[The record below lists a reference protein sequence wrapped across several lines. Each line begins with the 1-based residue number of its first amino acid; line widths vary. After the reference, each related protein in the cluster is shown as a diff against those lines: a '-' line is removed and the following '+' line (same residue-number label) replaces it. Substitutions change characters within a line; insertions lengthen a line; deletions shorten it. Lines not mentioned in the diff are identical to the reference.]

1 MSLSIALA
9 GKPNTGKSTF
19 FKAATLINVEIA
31 NYPFTTINA
40 NRGTSHVRVPCPCT
54 QLEARCGH
62 CVGGVRFVPIE
73 LVDVAGLVPEAHKG
87 RGLGN
92 AFLDNLRQSEA
103 IINVIDASGGT
114 DIEGNVLGAPSHDP
128 LEDVTLLEKEI
139 SLWVAGIIEKNWQRL
154 AKKAHLEH
162 NISHVIATQLAGLNI
177 EEYQIK
183 NALMKLGLSDKSPE
197 NWERADIINLSQQVR
212 MSAKPIVIAANKKDV
227 ASSSN
232 LARIGE
238 VCKDAVATSGEAEL
252 ALRLA
257 QQKEL
262 IAYVPG
268 DTHFA
273 IVASLNQQQ
282 TTALERLQKFI
293 EAEGTGVQ
301 KCLNT
306 TVFDV
311 LKYIVVYPVEDEH
324 RWSDKQG
331 RVLPDAFL
339 IKEGQTAKDLAFKVH
354 SDIGSG
360 FIYAVDARTKKRLGE
375 HHELQNGDIIKIVA
389 TSRAK

>member
-19 FKAATLINVEIA
+19 FKAATLVNVEIA
-31 NYPFTTINA
+31 NYPFTTISA
-40 NRGTSHVRVPCPCT
+40 NRGTSRVRAPCPCT

-92 AFLDNLRQSEA
+92 TFLDNLRQSEA

-128 LEDVTLLEKEI
+128 LEDITLLESEI
-139 SLWVAGIIEKNWQRL
+139 SLWIAGIIEKNWHRL
-154 AKKAHLEH
+154 AKKAQLEH
-162 NISHVIATQLAGLNI
+162 NIAHVVATQLAGLNI
-177 EEYQIK
+177 EEHQIK
-183 NALMKLGLSDKSPE
+183 NALIKLGLLDKSPE
-197 NWERADIINLSQQVR
+197 SWERADIVNLSQQVR
-212 MSAKPIVIAANKKDV
+212 MIAKPIVIAANKKDV
-227 ASSSN
+227 ASSHN
-232 LARIGE
+232 LARIAD
-238 VCKDAVATSGEAEL
+238 VCADAVATSGEAEL

-257 QQKEL
+257 QQKGL
-262 IAYVPG
+262 VDYVPG
-268 DTHFA
+268 DTHFT
-273 IVASLNQQQ
+273 IVAPLNQQQ
-282 TTALERLQKFI
+282 TTALQRLQRFI
-293 EAEGTGVQ
+293 EGEGTGVQ
-301 KCLNT
+301 ECLNT
-306 TVFDV
+306 TVFDM
-311 LKYIVVYPVEDEH
+311 LRYIVVYPVEDEH

-360 FIYAVDARTKKRLGE
+360 FIYALDARTKKRLGE
-375 HHELQNGDIIKIVA
+375 HHELENGDIIKIVA
-389 TSRAK
+389 TSRPK